1 MPKVVDH
8 DARRLDF
15 IEAASQTI
23 IEAGIANTTIRAVAK
38 KAGYTTGALVHYFG
52 DKDELIRLTLQHFG
66 KEVRGKMV
74 SAHLRERGRAALR
87 SVLIAALPTDAR
99 TASSWRV
106 WMALW
111 YHSEL
116 SSAMRVEERRRYREW
131 IGRLKELLS
140 ESVAMAELP
149 TSTDVDMEAR
159 SLVAFIDGLGVQ
171 HLMAGTRT
179 SQATVLRPL
188 DAYLARLYPR
198 SLRSKSARLSTAPM
212 TRR

>member
-15 IEAASQTI
+15 IEAASLTI
-23 IEAGIANTTIRAVAK
+23 IEAGIANTTIRAVAR

-52 DKDELIRLTLQHFG
+52 DKDELIRRTLQHFG

-74 SAHLRERGRAALR
+74 SAHARERGRVALR
-87 SVLIAALPTDAR
+87 AVLIAALPTDVR

-116 SSAMRVEERRRYREW
+116 STAMRAEERRRYREW
-131 IGRLKELLS
+131 IGRLAALLR
-140 ESVAMAELP
+140 ESVAMKELP
-149 TSTDVDMEAR
+149 ATINVAQEAR

-179 SQATVLRPL
+179 SRAKVTRPL
-188 DAYLARLYPR
+188 DAYLNRLYHNG
-198 SLRSKSARLSTAPM
+198 
-212 TRR
+212 